1 MLDLGL
7 LEKALEG
14 DGKDADETR
23 LHTVENSLVSDV
35 LGAADTAR
43 IGLEKGATD
52 VRLLTAYALG
62 AFVEQGPKA
71 LPAILD
77 ALRKAVAERWHSL
90 RPEDRKG
97 RVVDGSYSRLF
108 RSMVSHVDVHE
119 KMQDATFRAWIR
131 SADHDS
137 VGGPALRASSAL
149 RDALIE
155 ALETPQSTGPL
166 SELDARVRVHF
177 DRHPAPAKPAP
188 RPAPEP
194 EPEPEAATPNE
205 ASPGEGGGEP
215 SGEPAPAESPGGEA
229 EDTESDRATA
239 GAREEAP
246 AGTIAV
252 SPAFAQLLRK
262 IDAVGELLSRGD
274 TERAAVVADDVR
286 RTLKQFDPKVFFPE
300 VFLPYFRLLSENIDE
315 IAPHWKDVGSPR
327 WEALAELYQVDLKAF
342 LDG

>member
-7 LEKALEG
+7 LDKALEG

-23 LHTVENSLVSDV
+23 LNAVDSTMVSDV
-35 LGAADTAR
+35 LQAADTAR
-43 IGLEKGATD
+43 IGLEKGSTD

-71 LPAILD
+71 LAGIFD
-77 ALRKAVAERWHSL
+77 ALRRAVSERWHSL
-90 RPEDRKG
+90 RPEERKE
-97 RVVDGSYSRLF
+97 RIVDGSYSKLF
-108 RSMVSHVDVHE
+108 RSMVSHIDVHE
-119 KMQDATFRAWIR
+119 KMQDATFKAWIR
-131 SADHDS
+131 SDHDT

-155 ALETPQSTGPL
+155 ALETPQSKDPL
-166 SELDARVRVHF
+166 SELDARIRMHF
-177 DRHPAPAKPAP
+177 DRVPAPAKPAP

-194 EPEPEAATPNE
+194 EPEPEPATPDE
-205 ASPGEGGGEP
+205 SSAEEREEP
-215 SGEPAPAESPGGEA
+215 SPDAEESKESAPEDRDEQPRSP
-229 EDTESDRATA
+229 DT
-239 GAREEAP
+239 GHAP

-262 IDAVGELLSRGD
+262 IDAVGALLSRGD
-274 TERAAVVADDVR
+274 TERAAVIADDVR
-286 RTLKQFDPKVFFPE
+286 RTLKQFDPKVFFPD

-315 IAPHWKDVGSPR
+315 ISPHWREIGSPR